1 MNLKFAK
8 EEDVQDVATEGYW
21 KLLIA
26 DDELEVHNITK
37 SVLKKFT
44 FKNKKLKFFS
54 AYSKTETIDILKN
67 NSDIDVVLLD
77 VVMET
82 DDAGLL
88 AVKAIREEL
97 NNHNVRIVLRTGQPG
112 FAPEKQ
118 VIVDYDIDDYKEKTE
133 LTSTK
138 LFTTIVSSLRT
149 SHHIKTIKKNQA
161 ALEKIIDASKTIFKM
176 RSLADFA
183 KHTLAQLVLILDLIA
198 PSSKQKRGNGYFAIL
213 ENDIFRFL
221 SGIGRFE
228 NKELGEVISC
238 ETVTYLKKAFKSKK
252 SFFEDDVYVGFIE
265 SANSD
270 CIFLYLED
278 CKDLSEELSKAD
290 KNFLHIFAN
299 NISIAFENICLN
311 SEMFDTQKEIIE
323 RLGSIVESRSK
334 EAACH
339 IYRVANISYVLAKAY
354 GMSEDEA
361 NKLRLASPMHDIGKI
376 GIPDSILLKP
386 AKLNKDEYEII
397 KTHTDIGRDI
407 LDGSNR
413 DLLKLAKIVAYE
425 HHERWDGKGYPRG
438 LKREE
443 TSIYGR
449 ITAIADVF
457 DALTQKRIYKE
468 PWEIDKA
475 LDYFKQ
481 ERGKQFDPVLVDLL
495 LENIDKIKE
504 ISKKCNT

>member
-8 EEDVQDVATEGYW
+8 EEDVQDVATQEYW
-21 KLLIA
+21 KLLVV
-26 DDELEVHNITK
+26 DDEPEVHNITK

-44 FKNKKLKFFS
+44 FKNKKLEFFS
-54 AYSKTETIDILKN
+54 AYSKAEAINILKN
-67 NSDIDVVLLD
+67 NSDIDIVLLD

-88 AVKAIREEL
+88 TVKAIREEL
-97 NNHNVRIVLRTGQPG
+97 NNHSIRIVLRTGQPG

-138 LFTTIVSSLRT
+138 LFTTIVSSLRA
-149 SHHIKTIKKNQA
+149 SHYIKTIKKNQV
-161 ALEKIIDASKTIFKM
+161 ALEKIINASKTIFKIH
-176 RSLADFA
+176 SLVDFT
-183 KHTLAQLVLILDLIA
+183 KNTLTQLVLILDLVA
-198 PSSKQKRGNGYFAIL
+198 PSSKQKGHNGYFAIL
-213 ENDIFRFL
+213 EDDIFKFL

-228 NKELGEVISC
+228 NKEFNEVISC
-238 ETVTYLKKAFKSKK
+238 KTVTYLKKAFKNKK
-252 SFFEDDVYVGFIE
+252 SFFEDGVYVSFFE

-270 CIFLYLED
+270 CIILYLED
-278 CKDLSEELSKAD
+278 CKDLSKAD
-290 KNFLHIFAN
+290 KNFLHMFAN
-299 NISIAFENICLN
+299 NISIAFENLCL
-311 SEMFDTQKEIIE
+311 SDEMLDTQKEIIE

-339 IYRVANISYVLAKAY
+339 ISRVANISYELARAY
-354 GMSEDEA
+354 GISKDEA
-361 NKLRLASPMHDIGKI
+361 IKLKMASPMHDIGKI
-376 GIPDSILLKP
+376 GIPDNILLKP
-386 AKLNKDEYEII
+386 AKLNKEEYEII

-438 LKREE
+438 LKGKEI
-443 TSIYGR
+443 SIYGR
-449 ITAIADVF
+449 ITAVADVF

-468 PWEIDKA
+468 SWKIDKV

-481 ERGKQFDPVLVDLL
+481 ESGKQFEPVLVDLL

-504 ISKKCNT
+504 ISKECNTLEDN